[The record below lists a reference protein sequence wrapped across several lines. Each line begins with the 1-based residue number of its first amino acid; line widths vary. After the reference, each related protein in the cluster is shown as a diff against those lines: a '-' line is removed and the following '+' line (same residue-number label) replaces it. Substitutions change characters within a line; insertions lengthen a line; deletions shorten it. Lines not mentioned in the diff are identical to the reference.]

1 MDEVSLGLI
10 ALKIGI
16 GFISLYFVLAVTG
29 RIGVSQLTPIHF
41 VFVLLLDDFLGHI
54 IYEKNGSIFVYFFSV
69 GLWTLFMLS
78 VQYVSFKF
86 PKIRSILQG
95 KPLYIIKNGQFNRNE
110 IRKARLD
117 VYQVMSLL
125 RKQGVFSLRE
135 VEFGLLEPD
144 GMLSVALKSSYKNP
158 TIEDLNLAGT
168 KTSLPVTLII
178 DGEIISKT
186 LDENGLDEQWLKQEL
201 KQNGHSD
208 VKNIFYAEWAENG
221 GLYVSLK

>member
-1 MDEVSLGLI
+1 LDEVSLGLI
-10 ALKIGI
+10 ALKIVI

-54 IYEKNGSIFVYFFSV
+54 IYEKNTNIFVYFFSV

-125 RKQGVFSLRE
+125 
-135 VEFGLLEPD
+135 
-144 GMLSVALKSSYKNP
+144 
-158 TIEDLNLAGT
+158 
-168 KTSLPVTLII
+168 
-178 DGEIISKT
+178 
-186 LDENGLDEQWLKQEL
+186 
-201 KQNGHSD
+201 
-208 VKNIFYAEWAENG
+208 
-221 GLYVSLK
+221 